1 MEYLT
6 ELANQRKRPLAFP
19 VGSAQEA
26 AALARFK
33 RFFADFSPNKIAS
46 LLDETY
52 SPDAWFNDTLKTI
65 RGTAQLREYLK
76 HSAEAVESCVVEVHE
91 TLNNDQGDYYVRW
104 TMTIRFKKF
113 KRGQDT
119 QTIGISHLRF
129 DSKGLVCLHQDY
141 WDSTAGIFEHIPVLG
156 WLIGKI
162 KARL

>member
-6 ELANQRKRPLAFP
+6 ELAKQRKQPLAFKA
-19 VGSAQEA
+19 GSPEEA
-26 AALARFK
+26 AAIARFQ

-46 LLDETY
+46 LLEQTY
-52 SPDAWFNDTLKTI
+52 SADVWFNDTLKTI
-65 RGTAQLREYLK
+65 RGTAQLREYLR
-76 HSAEAVESCVVEVHE
+76 HSAEAVESCTVEVHE
-91 TLNNDQGDYYVRW
+91 TLNNNLGDYYVRW
-104 TMTIRFKKF
+104 TMSIRFKKF
-113 KRGQDT
+113 KRGQTT

-129 DSKGLVCLHQDY
+129 NEQGLVCLHQDY